1 VKPRAEQGV
10 QFVPTEL
17 AALATGVSPATV
29 RKWASRG
36 RITRYGTAGRAQY
49 DLQELLALVKPPDDS
64 VNPPNGSEPPAE

>member
-1 VKPRAEQGV
+1 VKPRAEHGV

-49 DLQELLALVKPPDDS
+49 DLQELLALVNPPDDR
-64 VNPPNGSEPPAE
+64 EPPAE